1 LLKVSARI
9 FPIGYIISVDN
20 PNFDPHDFY
29 IDGVWERI
37 KGRVVVGV
45 DENQTEFNE
54 TGKTGGEKTHT
65 LTVEQIPAHNHRLG
79 FRYGSDP
86 TSTSFEQA
94 YASFPHMGSGE
105 IARGYAPDK
114 MQNVGSG
121 AAHNNLQPYYVAYI
135 WKLVSYSN

>member
-20 PNFDPHDFY
+20 PDFDPHDFY

-65 LTVEQIPAHNHRLG
+65 LTVSEMPSHTHPAPQISTGISLTA
-79 FRYGSDP
+79 P
-86 TSTSFEQA
+86 T
-94 YASFPHMGSGE
+94 GSGSLKHAVLNLSYSE
-105 IARGYAPDK
+105 TWGTNLSVPTRGGGQP
-114 MQNVGSG
+114 
-121 AAHNNLQPYYVAYI
+121 HNNLQPYYVAYI

>member
-1 LLKVSARI
+1 MLKVSARI

-20 PNFDPHDFY
+20 PDFDPHDFY

-45 DENQTEFNE
+45 DENQTEFNV

-65 LTVEQIPAHNHRLG
+65 LTVSEMPRHRHTMYNPNTGGNPLP
-79 FRYGSDP
+79 SDVEYSV
-86 TSTSFEQA
+86 TINSGNAFERQL
-94 YASFPHMGSGE
+94 MGYNG
-105 IARGYAPDK
+105 GGQP
-114 MQNVGSG
+114 
-121 AAHNNLQPYYVAYI
+121 HNNLQPYYVAYI